1 MIVRLLRRH
10 WYSLSLVGL
19 TAAILLAV
27 AFIVAV
33 ILPDTQR
40 AAVVGGP
47 SASPEASASPS
58 GLPDGMA
65 WLPMPPDADCSACHV
80 TSEGTIGLRPVP
92 PIAHPLEGWSDCTA
106 CHAPARL
113 VTTAPGHS
121 GIHADAC
128 LTCHRAGDL
137 PAPLSRPH
145 RERQNTAC
153 LDCHGSLAPLPADMA
168 HRTDT
173 VCWLCHRLPTE
184 QPPVPKHAVRSGQ
197 TNCLD
202 CHVAGKIGALP
213 ADHASRAASEC
224 LLCHATPSGAPISL
238 RADSP

>member
-1 MIVRLLRRH
+1 MISRSLSRY
-10 WYSLSLVGL
+10 WYSLTLAAL
-19 TAAILLAV
+19 TVAILLAA
-27 AFIVAV
+27 AFIVAIV
-33 ILPDTQR
+33 LPDSQR
-40 AAVVGGP
+40 AAIIGELSP
-47 SASPEASASPS
+47 SPASSITPSGSPE
-58 GLPDGMA
+58 GMA
-65 WLPMPPDADCSACHV
+65 WLPMPADADCSACHV
-80 TSEGTIGLRPVP
+80 TADGTVGLRPVP
-92 PIAHPLEGWSDCTA
+92 QIAHPLDGWSDCTA

-153 LDCHGSLAPLPADMA
+153 LDCHGSVAPLPTDMA

-173 VCWLCHRLPTE
+173 VCWLCHRLPVE
-184 QPPVPKHAVRSGQ
+184 QPPVPKHAVTSGQ
-197 TNCLD
+197 TDCLT
-202 CHVAGKIGALP
+202 CHVAGSVGALP
-213 ADHASRAASEC
+213 DDHQSRSASEC
-224 LLCHATPSGAPISL
+224 LLCHATPSVVPISL